1 MSQWGWSRNGTVG
14 TIESDML
21 MRCPANFHGASGCT
35 QGLEGREAGR
45 GAGTNSAA
53 CMNSPRTDHTWR
65 GKGLRRL
72 VGVFQRRGGCRDQS
86 QGKGNRT
93 RE

>member
-1 MSQWGWSRNGTVG
+1 MS
-14 TIESDML
+14 
-21 MRCPANFHGASGCT
+21 MRCPVNFHGASGCT

-45 GAGTNSAA
+45 RAGVNSAA
-53 CMNSPRTDHTWR
+53 GMSSPRTDHRWR
-65 GKGLRRL
+65 GEGLRL
-72 VGVFQRRGGCRDQS
+72 VEVFQRRGGCRDQS

>member
-1 MSQWGWSRNGTVG
+1 MVG
-14 TIESDML
+14 PIESDML

-45 GAGTNSAA
+45 RAGMNSAA
-53 CMNSPRTDHTWR
+53 GMSSPRTDHMWR
-65 GKGLRRL
+65 RKALRRL
-72 VGVFQRRGGCRDQS
+72 VGVFQRRGGCRDHS